1 MDKSFPQYYY
11 PGAAIVR
18 LDRKHLA
25 DFIVSDRIDGVRSLT
40 PDNRSRFLYDRRVY
54 DAFLARYE
62 RRADRSAPSLQSPDY
77 DVHLVRNGGE
87 GDELLYVRREC
98 PATMDLRRWPRFFL
112 HVRPVDAND
121 LPADR
126 RRRGFEN
133 RDFDDLHF
141 WRGDG
146 KCYAVRPLP
155 DYGIAGIRTGQFT
168 MRRTREGFR
177 PEPVWAGSFSPGEHD

>member
-1 MDKSFPQYYY
+1 
-11 PGAAIVR
+11 
-18 LDRKHLA
+18 
-25 DFIVSDRIDGVRSLT
+25 
-40 PDNRSRFLYDRRVY
+40 
-54 DAFLARYE
+54 
-62 RRADRSAPSLQSPDY
+62 
-77 DVHLVRNGGE
+77 
-87 GDELLYVRREC
+87 
-98 PATMDLRRWPRFFL
+98 MDLRRWPRFFL
-112 HVRPVDAND
+112 HVRPDDAND

-155 DYGIAGIRTGQFT
+155 DYGIAGIRTGQST
-168 MRRTREGFR
+168 MRRFR